1 MEVVIVLLPVMFL
14 KHFWTAINTTRG
26 RYLGGWTAKAIA
38 VYEAVFYIALLTAPL
53 GVLFLPALAMAV
65 IHWLGAVLYFRG
77 VLARYK
83 SLAPVYAGFETAE
96 LLFLVAA
103 ALWLLVGSRHVAT

>member
-1 MEVVIVLLPVMFL
+1 MEAVIALFPVMFL

-38 VYEAVFYIALLTAPL
+38 VYEAAFYIALLSAPL
-53 GVLFLPALAMAV
+53 GPLLLPALAMAV
-65 IHWLGAVLYFRG
+65 IHWLGVVLYFRG

-83 SLAPVYAGFETAE
+83 NLTPAYAGFEAAE

-103 ALWLLVGSRHVAT
+103 ALWLLAGGGNVT